1 MLSINAAEVA
11 QQVAK
16 LKDKLGKFSPYA
28 IGKGLDAAGAYLN
41 EDSFRE
47 QMYPPER
54 DDTPFVFSNNPAQND
69 AMRRAFFAKTGG
81 QPYSRTHYMMYHGRF
96 VVDKK
101 YSSLYI
107 TYENDAPY
115 FKWVQGFGTQLPG
128 HVQTGWRPSTKT
140 VIEHEA
146 DVFSAFHAAVSL
158 ACTDF
163 GSMGL

>member
-1 MLSINAAEVA
+1 MISINAAEVA

-47 QMYPPER
+47 EMYPPES
-54 DDTPFVFSNNPAQND
+54 DEPFVWSSEKQ
-69 AMRRAFFAKTGG
+69 RRAYFATNGFG
-81 QPYSRTHYMMYHGRF
+81 AGIPYNRTHNLMYQGRF
-96 VVDKK
+96 QVDKK

-107 TYENDAPY
+107 TYENAAPY
-115 FKWVQGFGTQLPG
+115 FKWVQGFTTQIIG
-128 HVQTGWRPSTKT
+128 MKARGWSPATVT
-140 VIEHEA
+140 VIKHEA
-146 DVFSAFHAAVSL
+146 DVFSAFHVAVSQ